1 MILITSR
8 SWWISMRY
16 WEKSYYQERMEYR
29 GANVWE
35 DECLMTCFLKVIAWN
50 MDIPNDMDRKS
61 WFSSF
66 ASNFICN
73 FTLGVNSKICFD
85 YSSWII
91 SLEERLNIL
100 IITTNYVYQKKP
112 AIVKIHITYVFC
124 VCHTQILDQK
134 NPR

>member
-1 MILITSR
+1 
-8 SWWISMRY
+8 
-16 WEKSYYQERMEYR
+16 
-29 GANVWE
+29 
-35 DECLMTCFLKVIAWN
+35 

-73 FTLGVNSKICFD
+73 FTLGVNSIICFD

-100 IITTNYVYQKKP
+100 IITTNYVYQKKN

>member
-35 DECLMTCFLKVIAWN
+35 DEW
-50 MDIPNDMDRKS
+50 MDGKS

-66 ASNFICN
+66 AFNFICN

-100 IITTNYVYQKKP
+100 IITTNYVYQKKKTP
-112 AIVKIHITYVFC
+112 SLKYILPMSFAYVIHKYWTKKIHVRTNVDFLAPC
-124 VCHTQILDQK
+124 
-134 NPR
+134 